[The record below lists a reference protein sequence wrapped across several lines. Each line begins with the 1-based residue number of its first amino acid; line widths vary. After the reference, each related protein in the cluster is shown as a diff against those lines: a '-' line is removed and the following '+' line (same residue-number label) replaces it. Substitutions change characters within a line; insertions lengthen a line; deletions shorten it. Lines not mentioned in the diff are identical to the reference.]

1 MKKGREL
8 LLLLILIGVF
18 IAMNYTSLD
27 SFVTKNLSNEKT
39 IDVQRVIDGD
49 TVVYKNGDI
58 SQSVRLLGI
67 NTPERGEK
75 YYAEAKNYTS
85 NLVMNR
91 TIKIERKGKDLYD
104 RDLAYLFDE
113 SGNTNINLEL
123 IKAGYANAY
132 FPDGKDN
139 YYSQF
144 MSAWEECVAEGK
156 NLCKKSSDK
165 CAECIIVKQ
174 FSSDE
179 DLIFYN
185 FCSLDCNITGWS
197 VKDEGRKK
205 FVFRNFIL
213 KSDNQVTLTAKD
225 FNQTYVWTNTGDT
238 MFLRDSKGDLVLWEG
253 Y

>member
-1 MKKGREL
+1 MKKGMHIL
-8 LLLLILIGVF
+8 LLLVCVLVF
-18 IAMNYTSLD
+18 LAMNYSSFD
-27 SFVTKNLSNEKT
+27 SFVIKNVGSKEF
-39 IDVQRVIDGD
+39 VQVERVIDGD
-49 TVVYKNGDI
+49 TVVVNGV
-58 SQSVRLLGI
+58 SVRMLGI

-85 NLVMNR
+85 GLVMNK

-113 SGNTNINLEL
+113 SGEKNINLEL

-132 FPDGKDN
+132 FPEGKDN
-139 YYSQF
+139 YYNLF
-144 MSAWEECVAEGK
+144 MSAWEECVVNNK
-156 NLCKKSSDK
+156 NFCKKSSDK
-165 CAECIIVKQ
+165 CAECITVKQ
-174 FSSDE
+174 FSSEE
-179 DLIFYN
+179 DLILYN
-185 FCSLDCNITGWS
+185 SCTFNCNISGWS